1 MTTGFV
7 TNFEIRNDSLRIWDL
22 ERKGWHTYLI
32 KDVTKDSLVLF
43 DLNMQYDLTYFY
55 YKNSEVILPVIR
67 LIRISVK
74 IFFLVLIIWI

>member
-32 KDVTKDSLVLF
+32 KDVTKDSLILF
-43 DLNMQYDLTYFY
+43 DLNMQYDITYVRP
-55 YKNSEVILPVIR
+55 KKMRKKIILMESLSLNCI
-67 LIRISVK
+67 
-74 IFFLVLIIWI
+74 